1 MTKRGK
7 TTVPEDAARQ
17 GVPSLVWRAGQERRL
32 AMLAANTKLHNA
44 RVLIAGSGLGLY
56 AEQIRNRFAAEVIAF
71 DLATEYALATR
82 EKIPLTICA
91 AVERIPLGSETM
103 DTVLSHEVLEH
114 TGDDGAALYEMLRV
128 LKVGGRLALFVPNRW
143 YPFETHGHYWRGRY
157 HFGNTP
163 LINYLPDRW
172 RSRLAPHV
180 RAYRRR
186 DLRALWDG
194 SAVYV
199 VAEKRI
205 FGAYDN
211 WRARFGGLARP
222 LLALQRLEGT
232 GLDFWALSHFVVLEK
247 RA

>member
-1 MTKRGK
+1 MAPTGAKDAS
-7 TTVPEDAARQ
+7 ESAARQ

-32 AMLAANTKLHNA
+32 ALLAAHTRLRGA
-44 RVLIAGSGLGLY
+44 QVLIAGSGLGLY
-56 AEQIRNRFAAEVIAF
+56 GREIRARFAARVIAF
-71 DLATEYALATR
+71 DLAPEYARASAQHMPALR
-82 EKIPLTICA
+82 A
-91 AVERIPLGSETM
+91 AVERIPLPGARF

-114 TGDDGAALYEMLRV
+114 TEDDGAALREMLRV
-128 LKVGGRLALFVPNRW
+128 LRVGGRLAIFAPNRW

-172 RSRLAPHV
+172 RHRLAPHV

-186 DLRALWDG
+186 EMRALWRG
-194 SAVYV
+194 LPCRVL
-199 VAEKRI
+199 AERRI

-211 WRARFGGLARP
+211 WRARWGGLARP
-222 LLALQRLEGT
+222 LLALQRLEGSA
-232 GLDFWALSHFVVLEK
+232 LDFWALSHFVVLEK

>member
-1 MTKRGK
+1 MANLGEESA
-7 TTVPEDAARQ
+7 PDAAARQ

-32 AMLAANTKLHNA
+32 AMLAAHTQLQSA

-56 AEQIRNRFAAEVIAF
+56 AEQITNRYAAEVVAF
-71 DLATEYALATR
+71 DLAPEYACATR
-82 EKIPLTICA
+82 AKIPRALRA
-91 AVERIPLGSETM
+91 AVERTPLPAETF

-114 TGDDGAALYEMLRV
+114 TADDGAALREMLRV
-128 LKVGGRLALFVPNRW
+128 LRIGGRLALFAPNRW

-172 RSRLAPHV
+172 RDRLAPHV

-186 DLRALWDG
+186 ELRALWAG
-194 SAVYV
+194 SPVRA
-199 VAEKRI
+199 VAERRI

-211 WRARFGGLARP
+211 WLSRWGGLAQP
-222 LLALQRLEGT
+222 LLALQRLEGSA
-232 GLDFWALSHFVVLEK
+232 LDFWALSHFVVLEK